1 MSGLGVLAGTPRAL
15 PGHSQG
21 TSRALPGHS
30 HPHNCPRGREQLREV
45 STCSLPPSLP
55 PSHCTGVTKMDS
67 HNIKALSSILCVR
80 LSTIH
85 ARYPFCTGSCCG
97 RGRFNPAE
105 RTSSK
110 DCMLLMSRI
119 CSLSHCLDKGFPISE
134 LLALALWASRPKV
147 SAQKCC
153 WHSRTSL
160 IHVALV
166 NANSC
171 PW

>member
-80 LSTIH
+80 LSMTH
-85 ARYPFCTGSCCG
+85 ARCPFCTGSCCG

-110 DCMLLMSRI
+110 DCLANAGRVRYCLVECKLQGRLCLGGLWPTECPSLTHLCHTMNLSR
-119 CSLSHCLDKGFPISE
+119 CNPGLRQAAMHCHF
-134 LLALALWASRPKV
+134 
-147 SAQKCC
+147 
-153 WHSRTSL
+153 
-160 IHVALV
+160 
-166 NANSC
+166 
-171 PW
+171 